1 MLCYGSVHH
10 FVVANVLLSF
20 GCFAFVAESSAPADR
35 GRQPDSGIWR
45 PPELAA
51 LLSSVRSFLGGYCI
65 KELDVINLLQ
75 SAGAPLPLLSVD
87 CLCFSLQK
95 ASIQASRLRRRF
107 LVESR
112 CTTWSLGL
120 LRVPLSHAH
129 LCPAQGSQTPMTSRA
144 PARLMSWP
152 ASGCR
157 ACTQALLP

>member
-65 KELDVINLLQ
+65 RSLTSSTSCSLLV
-75 SAGAPLPLLSVD
+75 LLYLS
-87 CLCFSLQK
+87 CLLIAFALACK
-95 ASIQASRLRRRF
+95 RPASRPHGYEDASWLKVGAQRGVWVCCECR
-107 LVESR
+107 LAMHICV
-112 CTTWSLGL
+112 L
-120 LRVPLSHAH
+120 LRGRRPL
-129 LCPAQGSQTPMTSRA
+129 
-144 PARLMSWP
+144 
-152 ASGCR
+152 
-157 ACTQALLP
+157 